1 MITKVFL
8 VLGLVA
14 LTHQQDPYYYKYA
27 TYKPGRQYDNGDRV
41 RVNTEVYQCRPP
53 PYNKFCVKDA
63 FAPTGK
69 QRDKAWFKVEE
80 HKIDQER
87 RDFYLQ
93 TPLSLNLLVAVIW
106 NRQRHGL
113 QFSGNLDRA
122 RRLLVRRQSDTGW
135 IALRMP
141 VCSERT
147 AVLFECLQTWN
158 EERETGVDERDL

>member
-93 TPLSLNLLVAVIW
+93 PPTTLNLVLAV
-106 NRQRHGL
+106 
-113 QFSGNLDRA
+113 NLESTTSRA
-122 RRLLVRRQSDTGW
+122 PIQWKPGQNKEIT
-135 IALRMP
+135 
-141 VCSERT
+141 RT
-147 AVLFECLQTWN
+147 
-158 EERETGVDERDL
+158 ETE

>member
-87 RDFYLQ
+87 RDFYLPEYTRHFEYKVNELVQ
-93 TPLSLNLLVAVIW
+93 FRGRAIDASLLSSADSQITSQEVSSLIKY
-106 NRQRHGL
+106 G
-113 QFSGNLDRA
+113 SIIPPPT
-122 RRLLVRRQSDTGW
+122 RLAS
-135 IALRMP
+135 I
-141 VCSERT
+141 
-147 AVLFECLQTWN
+147 
-158 EERETGVDERDL
+158 